1 MSDFMLL
8 CLLIFSAICGV
19 MIVNALYKLRM
30 KITGT
35 DIMLVNMRT
44 KILLYIGATLVCFAA
59 FSSVI

>member
-8 CLLIFSAICGV
+8 FLLIFSAIAGV
-19 MIVNALYKLRM
+19 TIVNTLYKLRM

-44 KILLYIGATLVCFAA
+44 KILLYIGSTLVCFAA
-59 FSSVI
+59 FSSVL